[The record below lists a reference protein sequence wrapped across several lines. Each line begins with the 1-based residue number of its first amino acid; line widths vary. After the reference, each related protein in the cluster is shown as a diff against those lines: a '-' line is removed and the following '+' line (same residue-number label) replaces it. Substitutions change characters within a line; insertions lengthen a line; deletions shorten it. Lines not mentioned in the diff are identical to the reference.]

1 MRLIDADKRKYAQIF
16 LDYHAG
22 QHPGLAGLTVDDLRL
37 SRIQVTDPAPI
48 PEHELQRTYEWMRSW
63 NMLDDVGE
71 RNLIDADR
79 QAQAHDLLGA

>member
-1 MRLIDADKRKYAQIF
+1 M
-16 LDYHAG
+16 
-22 QHPGLAGLTVDDLRL
+22 TE
-37 SRIQVTDPAPI
+37 PAPI

-71 RNLIDADR
+71 QSLIDADR